1 MQLRKCLQTECAM
14 EAYLEKVKTSFRT
27 EKKEEILPQTFIV
40 KSMFD
45 QKMQKHQAKW
55 VTEFY
60 PLFYPSS

>member
-14 EAYLEKVKTSFRT
+14 ETYLEKVKTSFRT
-27 EKKEEILPQTFIV
+27 EKIEEILPQTFIV

-45 QKMQKHQAKW
+45 QKMHQHQAKW